1 MAQGP
6 VLFDKIVMLTYNI
19 LNKTASKGGTV
30 LIVGDE
36 CYSFVKELSLTVN
49 DSERILTISLDAD
62 AFISEFMTPA
72 EAEAKQCVK
81 RGEKSGL

>member
-1 MAQGP
+1 M
-6 VLFDKIVMLTYNI
+6 KITDEQREKLHKEKYGVEI
-19 LNKTASKGGTV
+19 LCHKGGTV

-36 CYSFVKELSLTVN
+36 CYSFVKELFLTVN

-81 RGEKSGL
+81 